1 LNNVELQGSDASD
14 FMSAMIAPTFV
25 QGVKNGTIANGGLLL
40 NNDKLVVS
48 QTLGANA
55 IEAIEANGYYY
66 KIMDL
71 TAEDIAAKRVRI
83 LCAYLSAGVVNQVR
97 VINQIFGA

>member
-1 LNNVELQGSDASD
+1 
-14 FMSAMIAPTFV
+14 
-25 QGVKNGTIANGGLLL
+25 
-40 NNDKLVVS
+40 
-48 QTLGANA
+48 
-55 IEAIEANGYYY
+55 
-66 KIMDL
+66 MDL